1 MQELQCRF
9 GNAPLWIFVN
19 SWVEFMC
26 RMFMNVWCAGV
37 VSANLSM
44 LLQLRLALYLCD
56 RFAAAEAT
64 TVRDFAKSMFLWLV
78 EGAVIAGWRATL
90 NRAFHFAWNYIL
102 LGIILILFGLIFG
115 LWMFNYCV
123 WFHQLQTQWDS
134 MIPAFFWKCEEFSNQ
149 PWFWR
154 CASLQ
159 CRLCFLSS
167 GPLAGDGV
175 ATAQILLSE
184 TWITPPFRASTCSM

>member
-78 EGAVIAGWRATL
+78 EGAVIAGWRAIL
-90 NRAFHFAWNYIL
+90 NRAFHFAWNCIL
-102 LGIILILFGLIFG
+102 LGIIFCLELYWSYLDLYLDYGRLTIVFGLFGSTNFRHNEIQWSQPSFG
-115 LWMFNYCV
+115 SVRNSATSHDFDDVLHCSVAY
-123 WFHQLQTQWDS
+123 
-134 MIPAFFWKCEEFSNQ
+134 AFCL
-149 PWFWR
+149 R
-154 CASLQ
+154 
-159 CRLCFLSS
+159 
-167 GPLAGDGV
+167 GPL
-175 ATAQILLSE
+175 LE
-184 TWITPPFRASTCSM
+184 TVLPQLKLYWARHG